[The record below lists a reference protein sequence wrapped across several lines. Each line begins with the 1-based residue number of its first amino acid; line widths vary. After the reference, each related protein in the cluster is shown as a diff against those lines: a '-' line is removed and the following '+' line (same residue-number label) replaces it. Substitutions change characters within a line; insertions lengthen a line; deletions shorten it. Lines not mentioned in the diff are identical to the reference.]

1 MSEQHDDRLVEAAL
15 TEALHRLPHRPAP
28 ARLVRRVER
37 VLAAPP
43 TPAPAPAS
51 APRRRWWP
59 GLVPALAAAA
69 VVALATPVV
78 VYQYTAAT
86 RAASA
91 TMITE
96 AIGDHLRIVQAQRP
110 LEIESG
116 DGHRVR
122 PWFEGRLEFSPV
134 LPFAGDND
142 VPLRGGALAWFLDRK
157 AAAFVYGLRLHTV
170 TLFVFRP
177 EGLPW
182 PTAGWQR
189 AGAREVYRAGER
201 GYTVILWRAHGLGY
215 ALVSDADPRELVE
228 LASRF
233 GGA

>member
-1 MSEQHDDRLVEAAL
+1 MTEPRDDRAVEAAL

-28 ARLVRRVER
+28 PRLVHRVER
-37 VLAAPP
+37 ML
-43 TPAPAPAS
+43 APALPTR
-51 APRRRWWP
+51 APRWRWAWP
-59 GLVPALAAAA
+59 RVLVPALAAAA
-69 VVALATPVV
+69 VVALATPMV
-78 VYQYTAAT
+78 VYQHTAAT

-134 LPFAGDND
+134 LPFAGDRD

-182 PTAGWQR
+182 PTTGWQR
-189 AGAREVYRAGER
+189 AGDGDVYRSSAR
-201 GYTVILWRAHGLGY
+201 GYTVVLWRAHGLGY
-215 ALVSDADPRELVE
+215 ALVSDADPREVVE

>member
-1 MSEQHDDRLVEAAL
+1 MSEPPPERAVETAL
-15 TEALHRLPHRPAP
+15 SEALQRLPERRAP
-28 ARLVRRVER
+28 ARLVRGVED
-37 VLAAPP
+37 VLA
-43 TPAPAPAS
+43 TAPA
-51 APRRRWWP
+51 RRSRWRRV
-59 GLVPALAAAA
+59 LVPALAAAA
-69 VVALATPVV
+69 VVLVATPVV
-78 VYQYTAAT
+78 VSQRNAVSRAAT
-86 RAASA
+86 A
-91 TMITE
+91 TMVSE

-134 LPFAGDND
+134 VTFGGDAE

-157 AAAFVYGLRLHTV
+157 AAVFVYGLRLHTV

-182 PTAGWQR
+182 PGGHDVHR
-189 AGAREVYRAGER
+189 SSARGF
-201 GYTVILWRAHGLGY
+201 TVVMWRAHGLGY
-215 ALVSDADPRELVE
+215 ALVSDADPGEVQA
-228 LASRF
+228 LAARF

>member
-1 MSEQHDDRLVEAAL
+1 MNEPRDERAIELAL
-15 TEALHRLPHRPAP
+15 TEALQRLPHRPAP

-37 VLAAPP
+37 VLAA
-43 TPAPAPAS
+43 AP
-51 APRRRWWP
+51 APRRRWGWRQA
-59 GLVPALAAAA
+59 LVPTLAAAA
-69 VVALATPVV
+69 VVVLATPVV
-78 VYQYTAAT
+78 VYQYNAAT
-86 RAASA
+86 RAAA
-91 TMITE
+91 TTMVNE
-96 AIGDHLRIVQAQRP
+96 AVGDHLRIVQAQRP
-110 LEIESG
+110 LEVESG

-182 PTAGWQR
+182 PTTGWER
-189 AGAREVYRAGER
+189 AGAREVYRSGAR
-201 GYTVILWRAHGLGY
+201 GFTVVMWRAHGLGY
-215 ALVSDADPRELVE
+215 ALVSDADPRELLE

>member
-1 MSEQHDDRLVEAAL
+1 MSEPPPERAVETAL
-15 TEALHRLPHRPAP
+15 SEALQRLPERRAP
-28 ARLVRRVER
+28 ARLVRGVED
-37 VLAAPP
+37 VLG
-43 TPAPAPAS
+43 TAPA
-51 APRRRWWP
+51 RRSRWRRV
-59 GLVPALAAAA
+59 LVPALAAAA
-69 VVALATPVV
+69 VVLVATPVV
-78 VYQYTAAT
+78 VSQRNAVSRAAT
-86 RAASA
+86 A
-91 TMITE
+91 TMVSE

-110 LEIESG
+110 LEIENG

-134 LPFAGDND
+134 VPFGGDAE

-182 PTAGWQR
+182 PGGHDVHR
-189 AGAREVYRAGER
+189 SSARGF
-201 GYTVILWRAHGLGY
+201 TVVMWRAHGLGY
-215 ALVSDADPRELVE
+215 ALVSDADPGEVQA
-228 LASRF
+228 LAARF

>member
-1 MSEQHDDRLVEAAL
+1 MNESRDERAIEVAL
-15 TEALHRLPHRPAP
+15 TEALQRLPQRRAP

-37 VLAAPP
+37 VLAA
-43 TPAPAPAS
+43 AP
-51 APRRRWWP
+51 APRRRWRHA
-59 GLVPALAAAA
+59 LVPALAAAA
-69 VVALATPVV
+69 VIALATPVI
-78 VYQYTAAT
+78 VYQYTTAARAAAT
-86 RAASA
+86 S
-91 TMITE
+91 MVSE

-170 TLFVFRP
+170 TLFVFRS

-182 PTAGWQR
+182 PTTGWER
-189 AGAREVYRAGER
+189 AGAREVYRSGAR
-201 GYTVILWRAHGLGY
+201 GFTVVLWRAHGLGY
-215 ALVSDADPRELVE
+215 ALVSDADPRELLE
-228 LASRF
+228 LAARF

>member
-1 MSEQHDDRLVEAAL
+1 MNEPGDERAVEIAL
-15 TEALHRLPHRPAP
+15 TEALQRLPHGRAP

-37 VLAAPP
+37 VLAASP
-43 TPAPAPAS
+43 T
-51 APRRRWWP
+51 PRRRWRHA
-59 GLVPALAAAA
+59 LVPALAAAA
-69 VVALATPVV
+69 VIALATPVLI
-78 VYQYTAAT
+78 YQHTAAT
-86 RAASA
+86 RAATTAMVS
-91 TMITE
+91 E

-134 LPFAGDND
+134 LPFAGDD
-142 VPLRGGALAWFLDRK
+142 GVPLRGGALAWFLDRK

-182 PTAGWQR
+182 PSTGWER
-189 AGAREVYRAGER
+189 AGAHEVYRSGAR
-201 GYTVILWRAHGLGY
+201 GFTVVLWRAHGLGY
-215 ALVSDADPRELVE
+215 ALVSDADPRELLE

>member
-1 MSEQHDDRLVEAAL
+1 MSEPHDERAVEAAL
-15 TEALHRLPHRPAP
+15 TEALQRLPHRPAP

-37 VLAAPP
+37 VLAAAP
-43 TPAPAPAS
+43 TPAPP
-51 APRRRWWP
+51 PRRRWRLA
-59 GLVPALAAAA
+59 LVPALAAAA
-69 VVALATPVV
+69 VVALATPVL
-78 VYQYTAAT
+78 VYQYNAAS
-86 RAASA
+86 RVASA
-91 TMITE
+91 TMIGE
-96 AIGDHLRIVQAQRP
+96 AVGDHLRIVQAQRP

-134 LPFAGDND
+134 LPFAGDSD

-182 PTAGWQR
+182 PTTGWQR
-189 AGAREVYRAGER
+189 AGAREVYRASER

-215 ALVSDADPRELVE
+215 ALVSDADPREMVE

>member
-1 MSEQHDDRLVEAAL
+1 MSEPRDEGTVEMAL
-15 TEALHRLPHRPAP
+15 TEALQRLPQRRAP

-37 VLAAPP
+37 VLAA
-43 TPAPAPAS
+43 TPAPRS
-51 APRRRWWP
+51 RWRRA
-59 GLVPALAAAA
+59 LAPALAAAA
-69 VVALATPVV
+69 VLLVAAPVV
-78 VYQYTAAT
+78 VYERSVAT
-86 RAASA
+86 RAAAA
-91 TMITE
+91 TMVNE

-134 LPFAGDND
+134 LPFGGDGE
-142 VPLRGGALAWFLDRK
+142 VPLRGGSLAWFLDRR

-182 PTAGWQR
+182 PTTGWER
-189 AGAREVYRAGER
+189 AGAREVYRSGAR
-201 GYTVILWRAHGLGY
+201 GFTVVMWRAHGLGY
-215 ALVSDADPRELVE
+215 ALVSDADPREVLE
-228 LASRF
+228 LSARV

>member
-1 MSEQHDDRLVEAAL
+1 MSEPRDERAVETAL
-15 TEALHRLPHRPAP
+15 TEALHRLPQRRAP
-28 ARLVRRVER
+28 ERLVRRVER
-37 VLAAPP
+37 VLAAP
-43 TPAPAPAS
+43 APAS
-51 APRRRWWP
+51 RWRRA
-59 GLVPALAAAA
+59 LVPALAAAA
-69 VVALATPVV
+69 VIVIAAPVV
-78 VYQYTAAT
+78 VYQHRVAS

-91 TMITE
+91 TLVSE

-134 LPFAGDND
+134 LPFGGDET

-177 EGLPW
+177 DGLPW
-182 PTAGWQR
+182 PTAGWERR
-189 AGAREVYRAGER
+189 AGREVYRAGSR
-201 GYTVILWRAHGLGY
+201 GFTVVLWRAHGLGY
-215 ALVSDADPRELVE
+215 ALVSDADPREVLE